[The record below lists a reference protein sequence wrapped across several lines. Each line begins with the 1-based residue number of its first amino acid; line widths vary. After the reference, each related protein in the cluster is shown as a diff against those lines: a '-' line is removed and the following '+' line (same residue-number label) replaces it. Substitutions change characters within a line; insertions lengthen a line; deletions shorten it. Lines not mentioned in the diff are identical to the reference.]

1 MKFDSRLVAEIVKE
15 VREEQFIAPTITDN
29 NFVKYVQEGMFNIN
43 SLVGSMVDYN
53 EDLDARSLL
62 KNYVLYANYK
72 RLAEF
77 KELYMSDY
85 VALQIKYNND
95 TELQ

>member
-15 VREEQFIAPTITDN
+15 VREEQLIAPTIPDN

>member
-15 VREEQFIAPTITDN
+15 IREEQFIAPDIPDN
-29 NFVKYVQEGMFNIN
+29 NFIKYVQEGMFNIN
-43 SLVGSMVDYN
+43 NSVGSMVDYN
-53 EDLDARSLL
+53 EDLEARSLL

-77 KELYMSDY
+77 KELYIGDY

-95 TELQ
+95 TNL